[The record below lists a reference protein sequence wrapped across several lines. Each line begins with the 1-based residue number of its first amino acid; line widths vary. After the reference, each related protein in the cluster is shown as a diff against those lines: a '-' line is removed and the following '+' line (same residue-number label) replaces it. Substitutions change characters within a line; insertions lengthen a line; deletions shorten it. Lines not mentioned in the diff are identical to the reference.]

1 MNVAAPNHSPA
12 YGGYSRTKTG
22 TASSRAAGAA
32 RTATVSMHPEIGFE
46 LVPTHSAD
54 LSLFVTSP
62 DDIFPAERSEALSRA
77 LNVAVAAIALV
88 LLAPVIALVALAV
101 RLTSDGPVLYSQ
113 TRVGVDRR
121 YKHKRT
127 DDRRAQD
134 FGGKPFEMYKF
145 RSMRVDAEKNGVAVW
160 AKKGDSR
167 VTPIGAFLRKT
178 RLDEL
183 PQLYNVL
190 RGEMNIVGP
199 RPERPT
205 IFAEMRETIPQY
217 QMRQRVKPGITGWAQ
232 INQAYDSCIDDV
244 RSKVNFD
251 LEYLKRQSLGMDLRI
266 MATTVPVMVFRRGG
280 Q

>member
-1 MNVAAPNHSPA
+1 VA
-12 YGGYSRTKTG
+12 G
-22 TASSRAAGAA
+22 T
-32 RTATVSMHPEIGFE
+32 
-46 LVPTHSAD
+46 
-54 LSLFVTSP
+54 
-62 DDIFPAERSEALSRA
+62 
-77 LNVAVAAIALV
+77 ALV
-88 LLAPVIALVALAV
+88 LLAPVMAMVALAV
-101 RLTSDGPVLYSQ
+101 KLTSKGPIFYSQ

-121 YKHKRT
+121 FRQKRI
-127 DDRRAQD
+127 DNRRTHD
-134 FGGKPFEMYKF
+134 YGGKPFEMYKF
-145 RSMRVDAEKNGVAVW
+145 RTMCVDAEKDGVAVW
-160 AKKGDSR
+160 AQKKDPR
-167 VTPIGAFLRKT
+167 VTPVGGFMRKT

-244 RSKVNFD
+244 RSKVSLD
-251 LEYLKRQSLGMDLRI
+251 LEYLRRQSLGMDLRI